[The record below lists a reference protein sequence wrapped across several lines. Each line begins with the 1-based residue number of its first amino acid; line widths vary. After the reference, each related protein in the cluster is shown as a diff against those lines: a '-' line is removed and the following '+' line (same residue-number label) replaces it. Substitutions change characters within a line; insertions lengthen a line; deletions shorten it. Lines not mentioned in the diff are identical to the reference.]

1 MYSYNFTGEQW
12 RIIIVNAVGVVNL
25 FFLCSTFVAL
35 NRRGFLLLQGLSPI
49 LLLLMYALSGLWISV
64 VSTAAMM
71 LRNIYNA
78 SPRMLNA
85 LFFRRGEERPL
96 LSVNMALLIA
106 MVALSIYVGGGVDRV
121 HPDMTYMELLM
132 EYLPI
137 VSLIACSL
145 AIFFIRS
152 YGTLIAVFFADSA
165 LWAVYDLR
173 YMVLMALVADL
184 ISIVM
189 TIVKALLA
197 VIDRKNGAA

>member
-1 MYSYNFTGEQW
+1 MGAFTSEQW

-25 FFLCSTFVAL
+25 FFLCSTFIAS
-35 NRRGFLLLQGLSPI
+35 NRRSFLLMQGLSPV

-71 LRNIYNA
+71 CRNIYNA
-78 SPRMLNA
+78 YPHVINK
-85 LFFRRGEERPL
+85 LFTRRSEDLARPF
-96 LSVNMALLIA
+96 LSVNMILLVL
-106 MVALSIYVGGGVDRV
+106 MVTLSIYVGGGADSVM
-121 HPDMTYMELLM
+121 PSMTIIELTT

-137 VSLIACSL
+137 ISLIGCSL
-145 AIFFIRS
+145 AIFFVKS
-152 YGTLIAVFFADSA
+152 YGVLMAVFFADSI

-197 VIDRKNGAA
+197 LADN